1 MEMAINRD
9 QSDRAIG
16 LIASEPIE
24 WDWLYAELADAW
36 RAAEDEATLAY
47 GHWLEKGDR
56 VAFAIY
62 RAAQD
67 RADAAH
73 DELAAHWTSA
83 SRAAA

>member
-1 MEMAINRD
+1 MH
-9 QSDRAIG
+9 RAV
-16 LIASEPIE
+16 EPIA
-24 WDWLYAELADAW
+24 WDWLYVQFADAW

-47 GHWLEKGDR
+47 RRWLEKGDY

-67 RADAAH
+67 RADAAQ
-73 DELAAHWTSA
+73 DELAAQWTST